1 MSGSFLRVVSG
12 SRLGLNIPLKPK
24 ETLVI
29 GRREGNLLLDDALI
43 SGKHCQVVHRNG
55 EYVLQ
60 DLGSTN
66 GTTVDGRLVRE
77 HVLKP
82 GNEIA
87 LGSTRLLL
95 FAGTEVD
102 SVSSSSSDEAEA
114 AAASALAEP
123 GRSTEA
129 NLAWLLDEELVELGG
144 SADRTRGP
152 ADVIGQE
159 LRLPPG
165 LNAVLEVIA
174 GQDIGKVYRFTR
186 GNVHIGRRAGEVPL
200 SDGEVSR
207 RHSVIEVFGREMIFL
222 RDLGSTNGT
231 YHNGKRT
238 PVGRLRTGDTIGV
251 GKTVLKLQVKK

>member
-1 MSGSFLRVVSG
+1 MSGTFLRVVSG
-12 SRLGLNIPLKPK
+12 TRLGLNIPLKPR

-29 GRREGNLLLDDALI
+29 GRREGNLLLDDALV
-43 SGKHCQVVHRNG
+43 SGRHCQIIARNG
-55 EYVLQ
+55 DFVLQ

-87 LGSTRLLL
+87 LGGTRLIL
-95 FAGTEVD
+95 FAGDGVEGATVN
-102 SVSSSSSDEAEA
+102 DEAEA
-114 AAASALAEP
+114 AAAAALAEP

-144 SADRTRGP
+144 SPDRTRGP
-152 ADVIGQE
+152 GDVIGQE

-174 GQDIGKVYRFTR
+174 GQDSGKVFRLTR
-186 GNVHIGRRAGEVPL
+186 GNVHIGRKVGEVPL

-231 YHNGKRT
+231 YHNGKRS
-238 PVGRLRTGDTIGV
+238 PIGRLRSGDTIGV
-251 GKTVLKLQVKK
+251 GKTVLKLQVTR

>member
-1 MSGSFLRVVSG
+1 MSGTFLRVVSG
-12 SRLGLNIPLKPK
+12 SRLGLNIPLKPR
-24 ETLVI
+24 ETLLI

-43 SGKHCQVVHRNG
+43 SGRHCQILFRNG
-55 EYVLQ
+55 EFVLQ

-87 LGSTRLLL
+87 LGSTRLIL
-95 FAGTEVD
+95 FAGDGVEGVTH
-102 SVSSSSSDEAEA
+102 SDEAEA

-123 GRSTEA
+123 GRATEA

-174 GQDIGKVYRFTR
+174 GQDTGKVFRLTR
-186 GNVHIGRRAGEVPL
+186 GNVHIGRKVGEVPL

-231 YHNGKRT
+231 YHNGKRS
-238 PVGRLRTGDTIGV
+238 PIGRLRTGDTIGV
-251 GKTVLKLQVKK
+251 GKTVLKLQVTK

>member
-1 MSGSFLRVVSG
+1 MSTSFLRVVSG
-12 SRLGLNIPLKPK
+12 SRLGLNIPLNPK
-24 ETLVI
+24 ESLII

-43 SGKHCQVVHRNG
+43 SGKHCQIVFRG
-55 EYVLQ
+55 ADFVLQ

-82 GNEIA
+82 GNEVT
-87 LGSTRLLL
+87 LGSTRLLM
-95 FAGTEVD
+95 FAGHEGATVA
-102 SVSSSSSDEAEA
+102 DEAENADMA
-114 AAASALAEP
+114 AAQASLEP
-123 GRSTEA
+123 NRSAEA
-129 NLAWLLDEELVELGG
+129 NIAWLLDEELVELGG

-152 ADVIGQE
+152 GDVIGQE

-174 GQDIGKVYRFTR
+174 GQDTGKVFRFTR

-207 RHSVIEVFGREMIFL
+207 RHSVIEVFGRDMIFL

-231 YHNGKRT
+231 YHNGKRGS
-238 PVGRLRTGDTIGV
+238 VGRLRSGDTIGV
-251 GKTVLKLQVKK
+251 GKTVLKLQVSR

>member
-1 MSGSFLRVVSG
+1 MSGTFLRIVSG
-12 SRLGLNIPLKPK
+12 SRLGLNIPLSQS
-24 ETLVI
+24 EVLQI
-29 GRREGNLLLDDALI
+29 GRRDGNLLLDDALI
-43 SGKHCQVVHRNG
+43 SGKHCRVFFRNG
-55 EYVLQ
+55 EFVIQ

-66 GTTVDGRLVRE
+66 GTTVDGRLIRE
-77 HVLKP
+77 QVLRA

-87 LGSTRLLL
+87 IGSTRLLL
-95 FAGTEVD
+95 FAGGAEGGTQTQD
-102 SVSSSSSDEAEA
+102 AEA
-114 AAASALAEP
+114 AAAASLAEP
-123 GRSTEA
+123 GRASEA

-144 SADRTRGP
+144 SAERTRGP

-174 GQDIGKVYRFTR
+174 GQDTGKVYRLTR
-186 GNVHIGRRAGEVPL
+186 GNVHIGRRVGEVPL

-231 YHNGKRT
+231 YHNGKRSG
-238 PVGRLRTGDTIGV
+238 VGRLRTGDTIGV
-251 GKTVLKLQVKK
+251 GKTILKLQVTR

>member
-1 MSGSFLRVVSG
+1 MAGSFLRVVSG
-12 SRLGLNIPLKPK
+12 SRLGLNIPLKPR

-43 SGKHCQVVHRNG
+43 SGKHCQVLHRNG
-55 EYVLQ
+55 EFVLQ

-95 FAGTEVD
+95 FAGTEIEGAPTT
-102 SVSSSSSDEAEA
+102 SDEVEA
-114 AAASALAEP
+114 AAAAALAEP
-123 GRSTEA
+123 GRSSEA

-144 SADRTRGP
+144 SADRTRGL

-186 GNVHIGRRAGEVPL
+186 GNVHIGRRVGEVPL

-238 PVGRLRTGDTIGV
+238 PVGRLRSGDTIGV